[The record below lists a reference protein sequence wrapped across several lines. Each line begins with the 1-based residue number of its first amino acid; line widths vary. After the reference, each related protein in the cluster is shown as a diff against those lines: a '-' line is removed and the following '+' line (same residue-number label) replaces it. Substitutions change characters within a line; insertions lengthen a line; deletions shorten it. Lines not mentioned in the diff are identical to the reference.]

1 MRDVW
6 CQVSDN
12 RCLLSV
18 SDNRCL
24 LSDIWCLMPDFC
36 YQTSD
41 AWFQMSGVR
50 RLISKVWCQISV
62 IRCLTS
68 DFRCLLYKTFDVRHL
83 MSDIWRQ
90 TTNRRLARNQTTS
103 IRHLKS
109 DVWHQTTN
117 IRHLISDLW
126 YETSDIRE
134 ETCCQ
139 LMSEIWCM
147 MMILR
152 LWVINNTFLYFT
164 PPFLGENSNFN
175 ISKSSFYMEREM
187 SGNDTIN
194 SQLLSCWHLA
204 VRDTQIKQKVAKSS
218 AKKNHRRLT
227 ETKSFYYGLSL
238 KRLY

>member
-6 CQVSDN
+6 CQ
-12 RCLLSV
+12 V

-50 RLISKVWCQISV
+50 CLILDVWFQRSDV
-62 IRCLTS
+62 RFLSSDVWRLTS
-68 DFRCLLYKTFDVRHL
+68 DVCYKTFDVRHL

-90 TTNRRLARNQTTS
+90 TTNRRLARNQTTN

-175 ISKSSFYMEREM
+175 ISKSSFYMERERCLE
-187 SGNDTIN
+187 TTQY

-218 AKKNHRRLT
+218 AKKITDVWLKQSPSIT
-227 ETKSFYYGLSL
+227 DSL
-238 KRLY
+238 

>member
-1 MRDVW
+1 MSNARF
-6 CQVSDN
+6 
-12 RCLLSV
+12 
-18 SDNRCL
+18 L
-24 LSDIWCLMPDFC
+24 LSDIW
-36 YQTSD
+36 
-41 AWFQMSGVR
+41 
-50 RLISKVWCQISV
+50 RLISDVWFQA
-62 IRCLTS
+62 S
-68 DFRCLLYKTFDVRHL
+68 DFRCLISDVWFQRSDVRFLSSDVWRLTSDVCYKTFDVRHL

-90 TTNRRLARNQTTS
+90 TTNKRLAKNQTTN

-147 MMILR
+147 MIILR
-152 LWVINNTFLYFT
+152 LWVINNTFLHFT

-187 SGNDTIN
+187 SGNDTIQ
-194 SQLLSCWHLA
+194 STLVLLTPCCNGHP
-204 VRDTQIKQKVAKSS
+204 DKTESS
-218 AKKNHRRLT
+218 
-227 ETKSFYYGLSL
+227 
-238 KRLY
+238 